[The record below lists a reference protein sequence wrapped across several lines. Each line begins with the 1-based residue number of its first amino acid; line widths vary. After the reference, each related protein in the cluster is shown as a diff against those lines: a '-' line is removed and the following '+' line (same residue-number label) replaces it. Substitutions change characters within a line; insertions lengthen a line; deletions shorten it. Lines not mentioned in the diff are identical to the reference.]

1 MTKKSY
7 QIFVD
12 ADACPVKDEI
22 LLIANTYYIEV
33 TFVASYSHVLTNK
46 MSGKWIY
53 VDTGKEE
60 VDMYIV
66 NHAKRNDVVVTQDIG
81 LASLLLGKKMIVV
94 SPRGR
99 QFLEETIDLALNMRY
114 LSAKERRKGFYS
126 KGPSPFTDEDRKNFS
141 YTFEKIL
148 SNLEG
153 EKDSI
158 SK

>member
-22 LLIANTYYIEV
+22 LHIANTYQIEV
-33 TFVASYSHVLTNK
+33 TFVASYAHVLNTK
-46 MSGKWIY
+46 MDGKWVY

-60 VDMYIV
+60 VDLYII
-66 NHAKRNDVVVTQDIG
+66 NHAKMYDIVITQDIG
-81 LASLLLGKKMIVV
+81 LASLLLGKKMIVI

-99 QFLEETIDLALNMRY
+99 QFFEETIDIALNMRY

-126 KGPSPFTDEDRKNFS
+126 KGPSPFTDEDRKNF
-141 YTFEKIL
+141 THTLEKIL

-153 EKDSI
+153 EKSSI